1 MVKRLSETAAKGIL
15 GVAGDNTD
23 NGQIRADEFLPEL
36 RGRKAIKKYREMRDN
51 DSTIGAVM
59 YAVEQILRDVDLYVQ
74 PVDDSEAAKAEA
86 DFVESV
92 LEDMDHSLDDH
103 IAEALAFLSYGFSWF
118 EVVYKRRVG
127 PSERSDKKRSKYT
140 DGRIGVRKIASRAPW
155 TISKFDVDRTTG
167 DVLGI
172 EQTIGGFNNKNYIP
186 VNKSIYYRTT
196 SINGDPSGRSILRN
210 AYTSYEYLNNL
221 QAIEAIAVERELAG
235 IPVARIPAE
244 YLSAGAS
251 AEQAQFVNSLRQILR
266 DVKFNEQGY
275 IITPSDTYLD
285 KDGSPTNIR
294 LVDIELMASNGKRNI
309 DIDPIVRR
317 YQHDI
322 ARSVL
327 SEFLLLG
334 SQGGS
339 YALSKSKTDLFLR
352 ALESYIQ
359 AVVDVLNKQLVERLW
374 QLNGLP
380 YDLMPK
386 IVAGDVAP
394 HDLKELGSYL
404 RNLNGANINL
414 SSQPEIVD
422 ALLSNAELPPLDR
435 EIYAEGLEAERLM
448 SQARADYYDGP
459 DNNVVGAPQNN
470 ADTEEDEE
478 EPTKK
483 SDKEILEE
491 ELLKASLEFLKNDKR
506 N

>member
-1 MVKRLSETAAKGIL
+1 MKKLSETEAKTVL
-15 GVAGDNTD
+15 GVSGNNTRT
-23 NGQIRADEFLPEL
+23 GQIRADEFLPEL
-36 RGRKAIKKYREMRDN
+36 RGKKAVRKYREMRDN

-59 YAVEQILRDVDLYVQ
+59 YSVEQILRDVNLEVKPANDT
-74 PVDDSEAAKAEA
+74 PEAKVEA
-86 DFVESV
+86 DFVKSV
-92 LEDMDHSLDDH
+92 LHDMDHSLDDH
-103 IAEALAFLSYGFSWF
+103 IAEAVSFLSYGFAWF

-127 PSERSDKKRSKYT
+127 PAERTDKKRSKYA
-140 DGRIGVRKIASRAPW
+140 DGRIGVRKIAARAPW
-155 TISKFDVDRTTG
+155 TINRFDVDQITG

-172 EQTIGGFNNKNYIP
+172 EQSVGNFNNKNYIP
-186 VNKSIYYRTT
+186 TNKSLYYRTT
-196 SINGDPSGRSILRN
+196 SLNGDASGRSILRN

-244 YLSAGAS
+244 YLSGGAS
-251 AEQAQFVNSLRQILR
+251 PEQAGFVNNLQGILR

-275 IITPSDTYLD
+275 IILPSDTYPD

-359 AVVDVLNKQLVERLW
+359 AIVDVLNKQLIERLW
-374 QLNGLP
+374 ELNGLN
-380 YDLMPK
+380 YDLMPT
-386 IVAGDVAP
+386 IMAGDVAP
-394 HDLKELGSYL
+394 HDLREIAAFL
-404 RNLNGANINL
+404 RNLNGAGIDV
-414 SSQPEIVD
+414 SSQTEVVTDLMGIAEIEFNPENYQ
-422 ALLSNAELPPLDR
+422 ANLDK
-435 EIYAEGLEAERLM
+435 AEAE
-448 SQARADYYDGP
+448 
-459 DNNVVGAPQNN
+459 
-470 ADTEEDEE
+470 
-478 EPTKK
+478 
-483 SDKEILEE
+483 
-491 ELLKASLEFLKNDKR
+491 ASLLQGGQNDTGA
-506 N
+506 